1 MNGIVIIAA
10 IEREVQPLVRGW
22 RRSWISDGARRFL
35 VFENDEHV
43 VVISGIG
50 RANAEAAGR
59 AAISQYQPDLLVS
72 AGLAGALIRS
82 LKAGSVVTPNVVV
95 DATDGTEYRCVTEA
109 GGVVGGGVLVSA
121 AEITGID
128 DKQKLVERF
137 HGLIVDM
144 EAAGV
149 ARAAQEAGIGFRCV
163 KAISDEADFV
173 MPPLAR
179 FVDAA
184 GNFQSG
190 RFAAWA
196 AVRPWW
202 WAIVVMLGR
211 NTSKAVRAVCEWLE
225 KNMRATAASAEV
237 VRLERNR
244 VIGASGDRL
253 TSPQPAQKRRGPGT
267 SVIGKPENLAADERG

>member
-1 MNGIVIIAA
+1 MSRTVIIAA
-10 IEREVQPLVRGW
+10 MEREVKPLVQGW
-22 RRSWISDGARRFL
+22 RRSSINDGARSFTA
-35 VFENDEHV
+35 FEKDDRA

-50 RANAEAAGR
+50 CSNAEAAGQ
-59 AAISQYQPDLLVS
+59 AAIAQYRPTQLVS

-95 DATDGTEYRCVTEA
+95 DAVDGAEYRCTLES

-121 AEITGID
+121 ALIAGAE

-137 HGLIVDM
+137 HGLVVDM

-173 MPPLAR
+173 MPPLNR

-190 RFAAWA
+190 RFAVWA
-196 AVRPWW
+196 AVRPWQ
-202 WAIVVMLGR
+202 WARVMKLGS
-211 NTSKAVRAVCEWLE
+211 NTNKAVKALCEWLE
-225 KNMRATAASAEV
+225 KNIPESRGSAEV
-237 VRLERNR
+237 VRLERAELR
-244 VIGASGDRL
+244 DVVSGR
-253 TSPQPAQKRRGPGT
+253 
-267 SVIGKPENLAADERG
+267 